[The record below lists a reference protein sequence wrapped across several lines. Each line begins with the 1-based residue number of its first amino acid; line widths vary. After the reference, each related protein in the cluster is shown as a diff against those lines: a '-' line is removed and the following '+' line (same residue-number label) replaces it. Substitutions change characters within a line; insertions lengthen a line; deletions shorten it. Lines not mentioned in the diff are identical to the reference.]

1 MLKNKL
7 CSPDYFSNQN
17 PNCFKSIINNTE
29 FGNRGQSVGEKGAC
43 LACVSVHRK
52 DNMVPFE
59 SSLSQWQ
66 ALLVVGGF
74 WIFYFIFF
82 PRVLLR
88 TQKHFKYFVQVCL
101 RACRY
106 ASESCGSGRLSQ
118 PLVLAG
124 YKEWMTPAEVPT
136 ATVFDIFIKVNA
148 RGIKPTQGGLWPLSP
163 KSCN

>member
-17 PNCFKSIINNTE
+17 TNCFKSIINNME
-29 FGNRGQSVGEKGAC
+29 FRNRRQSVGENEAC
-43 LACVSVHRK
+43 LVCLPVHRK
-52 DNMVPFE
+52 DNMVSFE

-66 ALLVVGGF
+66 ALLHCWSALDF
-74 WIFYFIFF
+74 LFFFF

-88 TQKHFKYFVQVCL
+88 AQKHFKYFVQVCL
-101 RACRY
+101 QACRY

-148 RGIKPTQGGLWPLSP
+148 RGIKPTRGGLWPLSP

>member
-66 ALLVVGGF
+66 ALLCCWWVLDF
-74 WIFYFIFF
+74 LFYFFPTCFTQDSETLQIFCPSLSSGLQICF
-82 PRVLLR
+82 RELWEWQAFSASRAGRIQRVND
-88 TQKHFKYFVQVCL
+88 T
-101 RACRY
+101 
-106 ASESCGSGRLSQ
+106 S
-118 PLVLAG
+118 
-124 YKEWMTPAEVPT
+124 
-136 ATVFDIFIKVNA
+136 
-148 RGIKPTQGGLWPLSP
+148 
-163 KSCN
+163 

>member
-7 CSPDYFSNQN
+7 CSLDYFSNQN
-17 PNCFKSIINNTE
+17 PSCFKSIINNTE

-43 LACVSVHRK
+43 LACVPVRRK
-52 DNMVPFE
+52 DNMVSFK

-66 ALLVVGGF
+66 
-74 WIFYFIFF
+74 
-82 PRVLLR
+82 VLLR
-88 TQKHFKYFVQVCL
+88 CWWGFDFFILFFSHVFYSGLKHFKYLVQVCL
-101 RACRY
+101 QACRY

-118 PLVLAG
+118 PLMLAG

-148 RGIKPTQGGLWPLSP
+148 RGIKPTRGGLWPLSP

>member
-1 MLKNKL
+1 MKL
-7 CSPDYFSNQN
+7 ALYAFLCTGRITWYHLRALSHSGRP
-17 PNCFKSIINNTE
+17 CFI
-29 FGNRGQSVGEKGAC
+29 VGR
-43 LACVSVHRK
+43 L
-52 DNMVPFE
+52 
-59 SSLSQWQ
+59 
-66 ALLVVGGF
+66 
-74 WIFYFIFF
+74 WIFYFFFF

-88 TQKHFKYFVQVCL
+88 AQKHFKYFVQVCL
-101 RACRY
+101 QACRY

-148 RGIKPTQGGLWPLSP
+148 RGIKPTRGGLWPLSP